1 MNAWEYCI
9 VDRSGNGSH
18 RADEEKLNTL
28 GRDGWELAYVTP
40 GHFYLK
46 RSLKVTPQ

>member
-1 MNAWEYCI
+1 MNAWEHCI
-9 VDRSGNGSH
+9 VDRSGNGNH

-28 GRDGWELAYVTP
+28 GRDGWELVFVTP

-46 RSLKVTPQ
+46 RPAKVAPQ